1 MIFSSLLFLFRFIP
15 IFFIV
20 YYLVPTKAKN
30 LVLLIGSII
39 FYAWGEPKF
48 LILIIISILV
58 NFLAGLII
66 DLFAK
71 KEQAQFGLHNTDE
84 SADITSKFHTYKLVT
99 LIITIIYNLGV
110 LFVFKYIDFFITNIN
125 SIFKLEIELLNLT
138 LPLGISFYTFQ
149 IMSYVIDL
157 YKGKIKAT
165 KSPIILG
172 TYLCMFPQLI
182 AGPIVVYSD
191 VSEGLRSREISLFQI
206 EEGIA
211 TFILGLGSKVII
223 ANNVGMLWDD
233 IAAIGYE
240 NIHAGTAWLGVIAFT
255 LQIFFDFNGYSLMAI
270 GLGKMLGFNFPK
282 NFDFPYISRSIT
294 EFWRRWHITL
304 STWFREYV
312 YIPLGGNRK
321 GTARTYVNLFIVWFL
336 TGFWHG
342 AGWNFI
348 LWGLFFFVILVLEKS
363 FLKKYLDEHTLISH
377 VYSILLIGLSWMIF
391 AITDIRNLGIYFTK
405 LLSFGVDYTALY
417 FLRNYG
423 VILVIGCLL
432 STPILKGIYEKNRRK
447 PLGVVV
453 LLLVFITSVAYLADA
468 TYNPFLYFRF

>member
-66 DLFAK
+66 DFFAK
-71 KEQAQFGLHNTDE
+71 KEQAQFSLHNTDE
-84 SADITSKFHTYKLVT
+84 SVDITSKFHTYKLVT

-125 SIFKLEIELLNLT
+125 SIFMLEIELLNLT

-191 VSEGLRSREISLFQI
+191 VSEGLRSREISLSQI

-240 NIHAGTAWLGVIAFT
+240 KIHAGTAWLGVIAFT

-405 LLSFGVDYTALY
+405 LLSFGADYTALY

>member
-1 MIFSSLLFLFRFIP
+1 MIFSSLLFLFKFIP
-15 IFFIV
+15 IFFLI
-20 YYLVPTKAKN
+20 YYLVPSRAKN
-30 LVLLIGSII
+30 YVLFIFSII

-48 LILIIISILV
+48 LILIFISIV
-58 NFLAGLII
+58 INYIAGLII
-66 DLFAK
+66 GALNK
-71 KEQAQFGLHNTDE
+71 KEK
-84 SADITSKFHTYKLVT
+84 ITPSTERHRLKVLKTVT
-99 LIITIIYNLGV
+99 LIVSLVYNIGA
-110 LFVFKYIDFFITNIN
+110 LFVFKYTDFFISNIN
-125 SIFKLEIELLNLT
+125 SIFKTDIDLLELT

-157 YKGKIKAT
+157 YRGKIEES

-172 TYLCMFPQLI
+172 TYLVMFPQLI

-191 VSEGLRSREISLFQI
+191 VSEKLKNRKISLSDI
-206 EEGIA
+206 EDGIA

-270 GLGKMLGFNFPK
+270 GLGKMLGFDFPA
-282 NFDFPYISRSIT
+282 NFDFPYISRSLT

-304 STWFREYV
+304 SSWFREYV

-321 GTARTYVNLFIVWFL
+321 GEIRTYVNLFIVWFL

-348 LWGLFFFVILVLEKS
+348 FWGLFFFIMLSLEKLG
-363 FLKKYLDEHTLISH
+363 LKKFLDKNVIFSRI
-377 VYSILLIGLSWMIF
+377 YSIVLIGLSWMIF
-391 AITDIRNLGIYFTK
+391 AITDIKELGVFFTK
-405 LLSFGVDYTALY
+405 LVSFGADCNAIY

-423 VILVIGCLL
+423 VILLIGCVL
-432 STPILKGIYEKNRRK
+432 STPVLRNKYNRYKRSVAGI
-447 PLGVVV
+447 VV
-453 LLLVFITSVAYLADA
+453 LLAIFVISVAYLSDA

>member
-66 DLFAK
+66 DFFAK
-71 KEQAQFGLHNTDE
+71 KEQAQFSLHNTDE
-84 SADITSKFHTYKLVT
+84 SVDITSKFHTYKLVT

-125 SIFKLEIELLNLT
+125 SIFMLEIELLNLT

-191 VSEGLRSREISLFQI
+191 VSEGLRSREISLSQI

-405 LLSFGVDYTALY
+405 LLSFGADYTALY

>member
-15 IFFIV
+15 IFFVI
-20 YYLVPTKAKN
+20 YYLSPAKAKN

-58 NFLAGLII
+58 NYLAGLLI
-66 DLFAK
+66 DHFEKQKSPLKRIVFILA
-71 KEQAQFGLHNTDE
+71 
-84 SADITSKFHTYKLVT
+84 V
-99 LIITIIYNLGV
+99 IYDLAA
-110 LFVFKYIDFFITNIN
+110 LFVFKYIDFFIGNIN
-125 SIFKLEIELLNLT
+125 RIFGTSIKLLELT

-149 IMSYVIDL
+149 IMSYIIDL
-157 YKGKIKAT
+157 YKGKIKVE
-165 KSPIILG
+165 KSPVILG
-172 TYLCMFPQLI
+172 TYLAMFPQLI

-191 VSEGLRSREISLFQI
+191 VSDKLKNRKIDLSDI
-206 EEGIA
+206 EDGVA
-211 TFILGLGSKVII
+211 TFILGLGSKVLI

-233 IAAIGYE
+233 IALVGYE
-240 NIHAGTAWLGVIAFT
+240 NIHALSAWLGVVAFT

-282 NFDFPYISRSIT
+282 NFDFPYISRSLT

-321 GTARTYVNLFIVWFL
+321 GKNRTYVNLFVVWFL

-348 LWGLFFFVILVLEKS
+348 LWGLFFFVMLSIEKLGLKE
-363 FLKKYLDEHTLISH
+363 FLDKHIVFSR
-377 VYSILLIGLSWMIF
+377 VYSVCLIGLSWMIF
-391 AITDIRNLGIYFTK
+391 AITDINSLGVYFTK
-405 LLSFGVDYTALY
+405 LVSFGRDLNALY
-417 FLRNYG
+417 FIRNYG
-423 VILVIGCLL
+423 VTLVIGCLF
-432 STPILKGIYEKNRRK
+432 STPIFRATYEKNRRK
-447 PLGVVV
+447 PLGIIVLVLIFVVS
-453 LLLVFITSVAYLADA
+453 IAYLTDA